1 MPVAYHES
9 VVNDKVLNEIET
21 VSIAKTHTKVI
32 EELEND
38 PKKFKNFKAIIFAE
52 YNVRVLAEDYM
63 NKFQKNLIN
72 KNEQIKAVAMRFA
85 KREIYDIIQDFK
97 NHPNK
102 LQNEHLLEMFI
113 KTISDCVESAFIL
126 ATHRKQTRENANF
139 EQLLDGQAVMKQQLH
154 LLVENMRLQPTHQPI
169 PAQAP
174 VNLEQNNI
182 QPNVTPIF
190 NVAPLPP
197 PPVPQNVQPNPNEPF
212 WLISRE
218 ECNILYNS
226 NLTVDSFTRAYLL
239 KIFTTAEL
247 ILPSK
252 EIRPEKKNEF
262 LKVAPLFF
270 HNEEQQP
277 NWNEKF
283 EKTLKN
289 LRFQKRQ
296 KIFKNLDERTGFGIT
311 ALGVEFYYQRPLCN
325 QTQCFSTKGCSVGS
339 RINTIACGNIR
350 IAEKCGIFEY
360 LLLIEKTSRLCS
372 IHKLLPNGTLVKI
385 PS

>member
-1 MPVAYHES
+1 MPVANNEI
-9 VVNDKVLNEIET
+9 VDARVLNEIET
-21 VSIAKTHTKVI
+21 ISTAKTHTKVI

-38 PKKFKNFKAIIFAE
+38 PKKFKNFKALRFVE
-52 YNVRVLAEDYM
+52 YNVRVLADEYM
-63 NKFQKNLIN
+63 DKFQKNLIN

-85 KREIYDIIQDFK
+85 KKFEIYDIIQDFK

-113 KTISDCVESAFIL
+113 KTINDCVESAYIL

-154 LLVENMRLQPTHQPI
+154 LLVENMRLQPRHQPI
-169 PAQAP
+169 PAPAP
-174 VNLEQNNI
+174 VNLNNI
-182 QPNVTPIF
+182 QPNVAPIF
-190 NVAPLPP
+190 NVAHLPP
-197 PPVPQNVQPNPNEPF
+197 PPVPQDVHPNQNEPF
-212 WLISRE
+212 WLIPRE

-239 KIFTTAEL
+239 KMFTTAEL

-270 HNEEQQP
+270 RNEEEP

-283 EKTLKN
+283 EKILKN

-296 KIFKNLDERTGFGIT
+296 KIFKTLDERTGFGIT

-325 QTQCFSTKGCSVGS
+325 QTQCFSTKECSVGS
-339 RINTIACGNIR
+339 RLNTIACGNIR